1 MYQSLY
7 ELFSGLGGNALNSFL
22 SLAMDLIRKMF
33 AASGNCCL
41 VRRKV
46 WSSFPLIRHFLKTL
60 WHVSWLSC
68 TPRLASHFLCF
79 ITTPTILDVK
89 WWKRDCLAA
98 SLWWRPALTLS
109 TVLVRC
115 LSCLVNMQVCCCF
128 HGLVNSYLRNWSFC
142 SLGSLMSS
150 FRTLL
155 HFLLVEARFQMKIQ
169 ALDHTAN
176 LCDEKC
182 CPYFLTRFYAGWG
195 QVFWGLC
202 HFTLEVIRT
211 WVCFKSLL
219 SQIKFRFYQSAC
231 LSRQL
236 QCKSIMIFKFLFN
249 INKPKACH

>member
-1 MYQSLY
+1 MYRSLY
-7 ELFSGLGGNALNSFL
+7 KLFSGLGGNALNSFL

-68 TPRLASHFLCF
+68 TPRLASHLLCF

-109 TVLVRC
+109 TVLVCC

-128 HGLVNSYLRNWSFC
+128 HGLANSDLRKWSCC
-142 SLGSLMSS
+142 SLGSLIVQ
-150 FRTLL
+150 F
-155 HFLLVEARFQMKIQ
+155 
-169 ALDHTAN
+169 
-176 LCDEKC
+176 
-182 CPYFLTRFYAGWG
+182 
-195 QVFWGLC
+195 
-202 HFTLEVIRT
+202 
-211 WVCFKSLL
+211 
-219 SQIKFRFYQSAC
+219 SQIVAFFTGQSLYSNENPSSWSHSNPLWGEVLPLFLNKVLCRMRTSFLRTMPFHTWSYQSLGTFQVLAVTNKDSV
-231 LSRQL
+231 LPVG
-236 QCKSIMIFKFLFN
+236 LFE
-249 INKPKACH
+249 